1 MEDAWEP
8 QTSFIHNHILNENET
23 NICSRKRRRRSPRLL
38 LKKKKSLV
46 LDWGFSNF
54 GCRNDLSLRA
64 ELIGLW
70 APSEL
75 NTIEGS
81 ELCPNLAAG
90 WLAKALDLWQ

>member
-1 MEDAWEP
+1 MKTKLTHAVEKEEEKAQD
-8 QTSFIHNHILNENET
+8 
-23 NICSRKRRRRSPRLL
+23 CY

-75 NTIEGS
+75 NTTEGS

-90 WLAKALDLWQ
+90 WLAKALDL